1 MHIAVTAPSS
11 GCGFRRGVLT
21 PRGRPSAGILPAVD
35 AKDSG
40 SHEVDARMM
49 PQNAPAALS
58 SEAAGA
64 FPAPERA
71 MANAAETL
79 SLTSASAIGFM
90 PWDAALITARRRH
103 DPALRR
109 ARRIFNVHAHAN
121 RRAPPGGDPG
131 SS

>member
-1 MHIAVTAPSS
+1 MGGLS
-11 GCGFRRGVLT
+11 GCGLHRWVLT
-21 PRGRPSAGILPAVD
+21 PPKPASAGKLPPVGV
-35 AKDSG
+35 KDSG

-64 FPAPERA
+64 FPAPECA
-71 MANAAETL
+71 MANAAEAL

-109 ARRIFNVHAHAN
+109 ARRNFNGCAC
-121 RRAPPGGDPG
+121 
-131 SS
+131 

>member
-1 MHIAVTAPSS
+1 MMADRDERPRALLRLYPAGANSS
-11 GCGFRRGVLT
+11 AAGFPPGK
-21 PRGRPSAGILPAVD
+21 SPAVG
-35 AKDSG
+35 AKDRG

-64 FPAPERA
+64 FSAPERA
-71 MANAAETL
+71 MANAAEAL

-103 DPALRR
+103 DPA
-109 ARRIFNVHAHAN
+109 
-121 RRAPPGGDPG
+121 
-131 SS
+131 